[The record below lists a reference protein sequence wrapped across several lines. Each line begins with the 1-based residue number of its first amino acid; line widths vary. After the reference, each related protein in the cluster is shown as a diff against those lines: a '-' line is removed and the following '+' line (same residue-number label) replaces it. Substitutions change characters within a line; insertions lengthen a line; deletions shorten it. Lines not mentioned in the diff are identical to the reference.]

1 MGPLGTDPV
10 TLDEADFGKEKNG
23 VQGWRWLLQVAYGER
38 VRRLWIVQ
46 EQLLNQD
53 LVMLH
58 GFSLCPWDAV
68 ASIPLLFAV
77 QLLPKLYID
86 HFWQEYLQSSCLQ
99 VLRIEDSVYS
109 LWHTLQTLNNMER
122 AQVGWGSLQN
132 MAMHQTLEC

>member
-99 VLRIEDSVYS
+99 VLRIEVLESDRFINGKSIYWS
-109 LWHTLQTLNNMER
+109 LTICRMTRYRRVKSKKGEE
-122 AQVGWGSLQN
+122 GI
-132 MAMHQTLEC
+132 